1 VKTILVVDD
10 ESPNAEVLSFI
21 LEEEGY
27 RVVCAVNGQ
36 QGLERVA
43 EESPDLILLDYMMP
57 VMDGATMGRALRATP
72 QGRAVKLVMN
82 SSMTES
88 ALRAHFTD
96 YDAFLRKPYD
106 IDAAL
111 KTIRRLLAPD

>member
-21 LEEEGY
+21 LQEEGY
-27 RVVCAVNGQ
+27 RVVCAMNGQ

-43 EESPDLILLDYMMP
+43 EESPDLVLLDYMMP
-57 VMDGATMGRALRATP
+57 VMDGATMGRALRSTP
-72 QGRAVKLVMN
+72 RGRAIKLVMN

-106 IDAAL
+106 IDGAL
-111 KTIRRLLAPD
+111 ATIRRLLAET

>member
-1 VKTILVVDD
+1 MKTILVVDD

-21 LEEEGY
+21 LEEEGF

-36 QGLERVA
+36 QGLLRVA
-43 EESPDLILLDYMMP
+43 EESPDLVLLDYMMP
-57 VMDGATMGRALRATP
+57 VMDGAEMGRVLRSTA
-72 QGRAVKLVMN
+72 QGRSVKLIMN
-82 SSMTES
+82 SSMTEA

-111 KTIRRLLAPD
+111 KTIRRLLSET